1 MQPTRG
7 DALHG
12 SREEVRCCV
21 VVRHRTVYLSV
32 RQLLQLQLLDASE
45 RLNLDEVYVLNSEI
59 ATDKVEIGPSQFI
72 RRFVQ

>member
-1 MQPTRG
+1 M
-7 DALHG
+7 
-12 SREEVRCCV
+12 
-21 VVRHRTVYLSV
+21 
-32 RQLLQLQLLDASE
+32 LLQLQLLDASE